1 VSGSIESAISI
12 QSDLGAPVETR
23 RMAVALIPL
32 MYQDLRRIAR
42 RERMRV
48 RAGATLQTTAL
59 VHEAYLKL
67 EHLASF
73 NDDDHFLRASAL
85 AMRHILVNH
94 ARYRMAG
101 KRGGGAAN
109 ISIDDLPEISETPD
123 EVIVKINEVL
133 LELAQFSPRLAQ
145 ESRSLIA
152 ADRGHSRFH
161 GGDGGARK
169 GMCHQFAAP
178 RMQLAIDLKAVRRI
192 EHHEALAL
200 HVVLH
205 FILER
210 GANRLGDAHL
220 VGIDLGVTRH
230 RQDVVVARDEP
241 SLDTLVEVHGV
252 LRTQALVIRIRVLHD
267 LGVGEGITAQRLH
280 A

>member
-1 VSGSIESAISI
+1 VEAGVSGSIESAISI

-145 ESRSLIA
+145 VVECRFFAGYDEDETARALGLT
-152 ADRGHSRFH
+152 DRT
-161 GGDGGARK
+161 
-169 GMCHQFAAP
+169 
-178 RMQLAIDLKAVRRI
+178 VRRDWVKARAWLRR
-192 EHHEALAL
+192 ELGAGADS
-200 HVVLH
+200 VL
-205 FILER
+205 E
-210 GANRLGDAHL
+210 
-220 VGIDLGVTRH
+220 
-230 RQDVVVARDEP
+230 VA
-241 SLDTLVEVHGV
+241 S
-252 LRTQALVIRIRVLHD
+252 
-267 LGVGEGITAQRLH
+267 
-280 A
+280 